1 MSILTKIDNKPLFS
15 SIKEAV
21 SWGKEHGYDGYHTHR
36 YQGQKGYMAGGNHND
51 IPNSSIIKDY
61 INKKIYPDKIEAVI
75 NTASDGLVMDD
86 TTEDTYTNS
95 ESSQQTSQQNGRR
108 TRRPEGGR
116 STEGPSPEGPS
127 EGGY

>member
-75 NTASDGLVMDD
+75 NMASDGLVMDD

-108 TRRPEGGR
+108 ARRTRPA
-116 STEGPSPEGPS
+116 EGPSPEGPG
-127 EGGY
+127 EYTGGGY